1 MKNNVAYFIAS
12 YGKPE
17 ELSTLKA
24 LKSTNASYPIYIVV
38 GDDDP
43 QLYKYKELYPKNLV
57 VFKKSDYYDSVDSLG
72 MYTTTDK
79 ICTYSRLAV
88 DDYARKIG
96 VKYVVYMFDDIIK
109 LRLRYA
115 DKYHKIKSISY
126 FNIDTVIDMY
136 IDLLNSSPKVH
147 IVGPP
152 SSSFYMG
159 INLNRIHDYKTMYG
173 NMFVY
178 DTEKFIYLNNA
189 NSLEDCWI
197 VLQNNKFG
205 KMSICPSGLQVSCRD
220 PKKTNDSYG
229 KMTKLEYIAHHLI
242 ITNKWNLSADKPIIA
257 YKNFTPKIISDKYR
271 RDKNEFVKDSKKGK
285 LF

>member
-17 ELSTLKA
+17 KLPTLKA
-24 LKSTNASYPIYIVV
+24 LKSTKASYPIYIVV

-43 QLYKYKELYPKNLV
+43 QLYKYKELYSKNLV
-57 VFKKSDYYDSVDSLG
+57 IFKKSDYYSRVDSLG
-72 MYTTTDK
+72 IYTKTDK

-109 LRLRYA
+109 LRLRYD
-115 DKYHKIKSISY
+115 DKYHKIKGISN

-136 IDLLNSSPKVH
+136 IELLNSSPKVY

-152 SSSFYMG
+152 SSSFYIG
-159 INLNRIHDYKTMYG
+159 INSNRIHDYKTMYG

-189 NSLEDCWI
+189 NALEDCWI

-205 KMSICPSGLQVSCRD
+205 KMSICPFGLHVSCRE
-220 PKKTNDSYG
+220 PKKTNHSYG
-229 KMTKLEYIAHHLI
+229 KMTKLEYTAQHLI
-242 ITNKWNLSADKPIIA
+242 ITNAWNLTADRPIIA

-271 RDKNEFVKDSKKGK
+271 RDKNEFVKNSKKGK